1 MPNEGGRLAGKVA
14 IVTGAGSR
22 GPGVGTG
29 KAASTL
35 FSREGA
41 CVLLVDAM
49 PERAE
54 ETRASIEQEGGTASV
69 LQADVTREDDCA
81 RIAEQV
87 VERYGRLDILF
98 NNVGI
103 GSPGTVLD
111 VLEEDFDRVMATNVR
126 SMVFTSKYAV
136 PRMAETGGGSI
147 INISSIAG
155 IRAGSSGA
163 SIPYAISKGG
173 VIALTTQMSVHHGR
187 DGVRVNCI
195 APGPLYTPMV
205 AGRLSEEGRDLRRR
219 STPLGIEGSAW
230 DIAWAA
236 LFLASDEA
244 RWITG
249 VTLPVDGGV
258 LATTPLSMLEHLT

>member
-1 MPNEGGRLAGKVA
+1 M
-14 IVTGAGSR
+14 
-22 GPGVGTG
+22 
-29 KAASTL
+29 
-35 FSREGA
+35 
-41 CVLLVDAM
+41 
-49 PERAE
+49 
-54 ETRASIEQEGGTASV
+54 

-81 RIAEQV
+81 RIAEQA

-147 INISSIAG
+147 VNISSIAG

-205 AGRLSEEGRDLRRR
+205 AGQAVGGRTRPTAAQHSTRHRGQRVGHRMGGAVPRKRRVSLDYGR
-219 STPLGIEGSAW
+219 NAACGRGRAG
-230 DIAWAA
+230 DNAA
-236 LFLASDEA
+236 LDAGALEVVS
-244 RWITG
+244 
-249 VTLPVDGGV
+249 
-258 LATTPLSMLEHLT
+258 LSVRQ

>member
-1 MPNEGGRLAGKVA
+1 MDNGKDRLAGKVA

-35 FSREGA
+35 FAREGA
-41 CVLLVDAM
+41 SILLVDAT

-54 ETRASIEQEGGTASV
+54 ETRASIESEGGTASV

-81 RIAEQV
+81 RIAEQA

-111 VLEEDFDRVMATNVR
+111 VLEEDFDRVMATNIR

-136 PRMAETGGGSI
+136 PRMAQTGGGSI

-205 AGRLSEEGRDLRRR
+205 AGRLSEEGTQSATPQHSARHRGQRVGHRMGSPLPRKRRGALDYGRNPARGRRR
-219 STPLGIEGSAW
+219 PRHNP
-230 DIAWAA
+230 A
-236 LFLASDEA
+236 LHAGAS
-244 RWITG
+244 
-249 VTLPVDGGV
+249 
-258 LATTPLSMLEHLT
+258 

>member
-1 MPNEGGRLAGKVA
+1 MANEGCRLAGKVA

-22 GPGVGTG
+22 GHGVGTG
-29 KAASTL
+29 KAAATL
-35 FSREGA
+35 FAREGA
-41 CVLLVDAM
+41 RVLLVDAIE
-49 PERAE
+49 ERAE
-54 ETRASIEQEGGTASV
+54 ATRASIAQEGGVASV
-69 LQADVTREDDCA
+69 LQADVTSELDCE
-81 RIAEQV
+81 RIAEEAV
-87 VERYGRLDILF
+87 GRYGRLDVLF

-103 GSPGTVLD
+103 GGPGTTLD
-111 VLEEDFDRVMATNVR
+111 VERDDFDRVMSTNVL

-136 PRMAETGGGSI
+136 PRMMEFGGGSI

-163 SIPYAISKGG
+163 NIPYAISKGG

-205 AGRLSEEGRDLRRR
+205 AERLSDAGRDLRRR
-219 STPLGIEGSAW
+219 STPLGVEGSAW
-230 DIAWAA
+230 DVAWAA
-236 LFLASDEA
+236 VFLASDEA

-258 LATTPLSMLEHLT
+258 LATTPLSMLEHLI

>member
-1 MPNEGGRLAGKVA
+1 
-14 IVTGAGSR
+14 
-22 GPGVGTG
+22 
-29 KAASTL
+29 
-35 FSREGA
+35 
-41 CVLLVDAM
+41 
-49 PERAE
+49 
-54 ETRASIEQEGGTASV
+54 V

-136 PRMAETGGGSI
+136 PRMSETGGGSI

-195 APGPLYTPMV
+195 APGPLFTPMV

>member
-1 MPNEGGRLAGKVA
+1 MPNESGRLAGKVA
-14 IVTGAGSR
+14 VVTGAGSR

-35 FSREGA
+35 FAREGA
-41 CVLLVDAM
+41 SVLLVDAI

-54 ETRASIEQEGGTASV
+54 ETRAFIEQESGAASV

-81 RIAEQV
+81 RIAEQAV
-87 VERYGRLDILF
+87 ARYGRLDILF

-111 VLEEDFDRVMATNVR
+111 VMQEDFDRVMATNVR

-195 APGPLYTPMV
+195 APGLVRTDFARKLWEDPDSLRGAVSTCPLGRIGEPEDIAGAALLLASP
-205 AGRLSEEGRDLRRR
+205 AGR
-219 STPLGIEGSAW
+219 
-230 DIAWAA
+230 
-236 LFLASDEA
+236 F
-244 RWITG
+244 ITG
-249 VTLPVDGGV
+249 QVLVVDGG
-258 LATTPLSMLEHLT
+258 ATISFTRYS